1 MAIRDDFDNS
11 RLKEEDYIKALWQ
24 ETSVPWTDFEDIDDF
39 TDADAIRK
47 IAMDFID
54 ACDGTDA
61 RKQLYRKFLAKYA
74 GSGEFRALLDYLEVI
89 FSGTDEDK
97 QKMLANVFTRVI
109 RGGVVGSHTLPMTCR
124 DRLSVNPWRNAFE
137 RLEQAEINL

>member
-1 MAIRDDFDNS
+1 MAIRDDFDQS
-11 RLKEEDYIKALWQ
+11 KLKEEDYIKVLWR
-24 ETSVPWTDFEDIDDF
+24 ETAVPWTDFEGIDIDD
-39 TDADAIRK
+39 ADEVREVVMK
-47 IAMDFID
+47 FVD

-74 GSGEFRALLDYLEVI
+74 DSGELGALLDYLDVI

-97 QKMLANVFTRVI
+97 QMMLANTFTRVM
-109 RGGVVGSHTLPMTCR
+109 RGAAVGSHALPKTCR
-124 DRLSVNPWRNAFE
+124 ERLSVNPWRNAFE